1 MFETNKKAVLKR
13 TASGAS
19 KGTRKAA
26 GGSPAD
32 GIANFA
38 ARIAKTRHPGG
49 RVRNQTKK
57 QFVYELQVAP
67 PRGLEPLIP
76 AVRGRRPDR

>member
-19 KGTRKAA
+19 KGTRKEREAVPRRNSEFCA
-26 GGSPAD
+26 ERKNASPR
-32 GIANFA
+32 GV
-38 ARIAKTRHPGG
+38 

-76 AVRGRRPDR
+76 P